1 MSRSCTCA
9 ARYVAA
15 APDVFGGELM
25 AEPKTYICQGKTYH
39 NERDMVV
46 ALLDNFRAG
55 EAFGAEL
62 LQAWVTVCQL
72 PALRGGLRTVAERE
86 AWHARVLAQ
95 RLQELDSPC
104 QAQLGADMRH
114 ATLKRMGA
122 AEISDV
128 DKLRELAGFVT
139 GPSDPVAELRYAAEQ
154 IEEDQETRALLLT
167 LLDDE
172 DASIRWLRDSYRQL
186 IDEAAEVS

>member
-1 MSRSCTCA
+1 
-9 ARYVAA
+9 
-15 APDVFGGELM
+15 M
-25 AEPKTYICQGKTYH
+25 AEATTYICQGKTYH

-62 LQAWVTVCQL
+62 LQAWVSVCQL
-72 PALRGGLRTVAERE
+72 PALRGGLRTVVERE

-95 RLQELDSPC
+95 RLRELDSPC
-104 QAQLGADMRH
+104 EAQFAPATRQATVQ
-114 ATLKRMGA
+114 RMGA

-128 DKLRELAGFVT
+128 DKLREIAAFVT
-139 GPSDPVAELRYAAEQ
+139 EPSDPVCELRSAAEQ

-172 DASIRWLRDSYRQL
+172 DATVRWLRLSYRHL
-186 IDEAAEVS
+186 IDDAAELS